1 MPTLTE
7 TYIENR
13 EMILPNHA
21 NTLETAHGGTV
32 LRFMDQVGAMS
43 AMRFAREQCVTARM
57 DEVNFKRPIP
67 VGEIA
72 LVRAYVYAAGETSVR
87 VRTEVYREDPRTAD
101 REMTTESN
109 VVFVAIDG
117 EGRPTPVPDLVVD
130 TERGTRLRE
139 RALANDGHDGNA
151 ADDNGGDAGSADDG
165 GDADG

>member
-1 MPTLTE
+1 MPSLTE
-7 TYIENR
+7 TYVENR

-72 LVRAYVYAAGETSVR
+72 LVKAYVYGSGRTSVR

-101 REMTTESN
+101 TELTTESN
-109 VVFVAIDG
+109 IVFVAIDG
-117 EGRPTPVPDLVVD
+117 EGRPTPVPDLTVESD
-130 TERGTRLRE
+130 RGRTLHE
-139 RALANDGHDGNA
+139 RALATDGDRDA
-151 ADDNGGDAGSADDG
+151 ADG
-165 GDADG
+165 GDDGTEGGPNG

>member
-1 MPTLTE
+1 MPALTE
-7 TYIENR
+7 TYVENR

-72 LVRAYVYAAGETSVR
+72 LVKAYVYGAGRTSVQ

-101 REMTTESN
+101 RELTTESEI
-109 VVFVAIDG
+109 VFVAIDE
-117 EGRPTPVPDLVVD
+117 EGRPTPVPELTVD
-130 TERGTRLRE
+130 SDRGERLHE
-139 RALANDGHDGNA
+139 RAVGNGTGSG
-151 ADDNGGDAGSADDG
+151 GGDAGGPNRDG
-165 GDADG
+165 